1 MKKEGKIWIEGINN
15 PLHNESMSSKKLRRS
30 VSGRSTISILPDVWV
45 IKIGGQSILDRGAEA
60 VIPILEELV
69 KAKNNGTHF
78 ILCCGGGT
86 RARHVYSLGLDL
98 DLPTGMLARLG
109 ASIPVQNSRMLQLL
123 LAKHGGIVAY
133 PEEFEKLPFF
143 LNTGC
148 IPITSGMPPNEF
160 WEKSSAHG
168 NIPENRTDAGV
179 YLLAEFLG
187 AAGVLFIK
195 DEDGLYTDDPKKN
208 PSAEFIPET
217 SAQQLLK
224 SEQDDLIVE
233 RVVLDYMIRG
243 KNIKQIQIVNGLKNG
258 QITRALAGEK
268 VGSIINTVIQS

>member
-1 MKKEGKIWIEGINN
+1 MKKDGKIWIDGINT
-15 PLHNESMSSKKLRRS
+15 PLNNESMSSKQLRSSIVDRK
-30 VSGRSTISILPDVWV
+30 TIAILPEVWV
-45 IKIGGQSILDRGAEA
+45 VKIGGQSIMDRGAEA
-60 VIPILEELV
+60 VMPILEELV
-69 KAKNNGTHF
+69 AAKNQGIHF

-109 ASIPVQNSRMLQLL
+109 ASIPVQNARMLQLL

-179 YLLAEFLG
+179 YLLGEFLG
-187 AAGVLFIK
+187 AKGVLFIK
-195 DEDGLYTDDPKKN
+195 DEEGLYTDDPKKN
-208 PSAEFIPET
+208 DQAEFIPSIT
-217 SAQQLLK
+217 AQELLD
-224 SEQDDLIVE
+224 SGQDDLIVE
-233 RVVLDYMIRG
+233 RVVLDYMTRG
-243 KNIKQIQIVNGLKNG
+243 DNIKKIQIINGMKSGN
-258 QITRALAGEK
+258 ITKAFAGEN
-268 VGSIINTVIQS
+268 VGTLITA